1 MIVPQA
7 GVWSDRRS
15 PEPKAIIPAAV
26 FSLPSSKPP
35 VVSPT

>member
-7 GVWSDRRS
+7 GVLSDRRS
-15 PEPKAIIPAAV
+15 PEPGAIIPAAV
-26 FSLPSSKPP
+26 VNLPNSKPP